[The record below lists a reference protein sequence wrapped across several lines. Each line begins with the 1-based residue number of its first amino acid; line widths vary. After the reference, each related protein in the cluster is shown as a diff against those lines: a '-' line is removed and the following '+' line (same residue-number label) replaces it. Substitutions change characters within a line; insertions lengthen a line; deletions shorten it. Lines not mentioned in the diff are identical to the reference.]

1 MQPLR
6 KSAPWSPNFFDE
18 DVSCTAPATENASLQ
33 ILLETATKPT
43 RLAKFCN
50 GAEFIVPATRNDAW
64 TSKSAPEAFCAF
76 SLRHVLRATT
86 AYTFQHPNLKWREH
100 VVFCAFWLRTVLRAT
115 TPCTFSTSQLPKVA
129 RRMWCFYHFDFE
141 TRRVFLTSQLAK

>member
-86 AYTFQHPNLKWREH
+86 AYTFSTSEPQVARTCGVLCILTSN
-100 VVFCAFWLRTVLRAT
+100 CASRHNAVH
-115 TPCTFSTSQLPKVA
+115 FSTSQLPKVA

>member
-86 AYTFQHPNLKWREH
+86 AYTFSTSEPQVARTCGVLCILTSNCASRHNAVHFFNISTSKSGPAH
-100 VVFCAFWLRTVLRAT
+100 VVLLSFWLRNA
-115 TPCTFSTSQLPKVA
+115 A
-129 RRMWCFYHFDFE
+129 G
-141 TRRVFLTSQLAK
+141 FLTSQLAK